1 MKLGRTARIVLIV
14 GAFIVAFFVINQ
26 MKTEAESEQR
36 SLNVQLQLSQG
47 ILPKLA
53 AEKAELQEHIVLLQS
68 ELAEAAASLEASRAE
83 FPADIQSIEYDEII
97 FDIAHQRDLDVVS
110 LTTSEPS
117 SRKVEVTVV
126 PSDPQAKSVTYTVNY
141 TVTSFNIAVEGQPVE
156 PAPEE
161 TNEFREYIYQ
171 TVDDILGCFDSIAT
185 GDDFTTAKVESVD
198 ITIPE
203 PCTEQPLAIAI
214 PTCISME
221 QAETE
226 DEEEDEDEETITED
240 TTSLEAVPAKA
251 IINLVIY
258 SYEGSE

>member
-26 MKTEAESEQR
+26 MKEEAESEQR

-53 AEKAELQEHIVLLQS
+53 AEKADLQGRIVLLES

-110 LTTSEPS
+110 LTVSEPAS
-117 SRKVEVTVV
+117 QKVEVTVQ
-126 PSDPQAKSVTYTVNY
+126 PADPQAKSVTYTVNY
-141 TVTSFNIAVEGQPVE
+141 TVTNFNIAVEGQPVE

-161 TNEFREYIYQ
+161 TNQFREYIYQ
-171 TVDDILGCFDSIAT
+171 TVDDILDCINSIAT
-185 GDDFTTAKVESVD
+185 GDDFATANVSSVD
-198 ITIPE
+198 INIPE
-203 PCTEQPLAIAI
+203 PCTEQPLAITI
-214 PTCISME
+214 PTCAALE
-221 QAETE
+221 RAEIE
-226 DEEEDEDEETITED
+226 EEEEDEEATTED
-240 TTSLEAVPAKA
+240 TTSIEAVPAKA

-258 SYEGSE
+258 SYEGNE